1 MFSHPASDQA
11 IHEAMASIETI
22 KQRVIISRSAETQTE
37 AEAVD
42 WTRATD
48 AASDLSGFCCC
59 ELLLTGV
66 RASRPTAV
74 LIKPVFQWI
83 RVSPRRQNLPRP
95 RRRDVR
101 RALERAGDA
110 GMLGMLVEEAPRRA
124 ASMRPG
130 GQLCGGRQLPGDLE
144 ASSPCRELRPL
155 ARATE
160 HQCLDTGSAHR
171 G

>member
-74 LIKPVFQWI
+74 LIKPDFSVD
-83 RVSPRRQNLPRP
+83 PR
-95 RRRDVR
+95 
-101 RALERAGDA
+101 
-110 GMLGMLVEEAPRRA
+110 
-124 ASMRPG
+124 
-130 GQLCGGRQLPGDLE
+130 
-144 ASSPCRELRPL
+144 
-155 ARATE
+155 
-160 HQCLDTGSAHR
+160 
-171 G
+171 

>member
-1 MFSHPASDQA
+1 M
-11 IHEAMASIETI
+11 
-22 KQRVIISRSAETQTE
+22 
-37 AEAVD
+37 D
-42 WTRATD
+42 WTRDSD

-66 RASRPTAV
+66 RAPRPTAV
-74 LIKPVFQWI
+74 LINPVFSGSAI
-83 RVSPRRQNLPRP
+83 APVAKLAT